1 MMEMLNRLFK
11 YFRRVPVLSNVLP
24 DMKNILSKTMEIT
37 FDYGSSI
44 RYTDQE
50 KIDKVKTFILALLR
64 KEPWHLKSKVR
75 IKSIAKGQ
83 CIIIV
88 DTNINLDY
96 PESHSRY
103 LKLQEKLT
111 HLFSQDY
118 ASSYLPFLE
127 EYGLDVNSKITRL
140 TVKINPHESYQF
152 HASENQTHR
161 LDFIQKVWSQM
172 RMNLKDNEILSGY
185 LKVID
190 CDAVEIHQEVD
201 EETGNKESVVF
212 YQMLFDRAITPIPI
226 YDTEMAEALGTATEM
241 YLNHP
246 YLVADTGE
254 DL

>member
-11 YFRRVPVLSNVLP
+11 YIRRVPGLSNVLP
-24 DMKNILSKTMEIT
+24 NTKNILSKTMEIT

-50 KIDKVKTFILALLR
+50 KMDKVKTFILALLR

-75 IKSIAKGQ
+75 IKSIDKGK

-96 PESHSRY
+96 PESHSHY

-118 ASSYLPFLE
+118 ASSYIPFLE
-127 EYGLDVNSKITRL
+127 KYGLDVNSKITRF
-140 TVKINPHESYQF
+140 TVKINLHESYQF
-152 HASENQTHR
+152 HASGNQIHR
-161 LDFIQKVWSQM
+161 LDFIQKVWGQM
-172 RMNLKDNEILSGY
+172 IMNLQDNEILSGY
-185 LKVID
+185 LKDID
-190 CDAVEIHQEVD
+190 CDTVEIYQEVN
-201 EETGNKESVVF
+201 EETGMEESVVF
-212 YQMLFDRAITPIPI
+212 YQMLFDRVINPIPI
-226 YDTEMAEALGTATEM
+226 YDTEIAKALGTATEI

-246 YLVADTGE
+246 YLVPDTKE
-254 DL
+254 N